1 MSKKHGYSE
10 ASRDKLQSLTPE
22 NLATIRSV
30 YVQQVLCSPFKKI
43 TSLSSIYIY
52 TCHCFKICL
61 CYKINVFDIDY
72 VHKYTFVYIYV
83 FDK

>member
-1 MSKKHGYSE
+1 MAKKHGYSE

-52 TCHCFKICL
+52 MPLFQNLSLLQDKCL
-61 CYKINVFDIDY
+61 R
-72 VHKYTFVYIYV
+72 H
-83 FDK
+83 